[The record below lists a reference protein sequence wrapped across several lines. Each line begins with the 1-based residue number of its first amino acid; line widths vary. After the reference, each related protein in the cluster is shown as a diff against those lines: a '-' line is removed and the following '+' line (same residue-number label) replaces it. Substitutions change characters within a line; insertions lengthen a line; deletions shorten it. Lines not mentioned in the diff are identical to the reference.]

1 MLKGKR
7 KNKLGIIA
15 CGLALFTLASCSD
28 EIKLPDDYETV
39 LFPNIPTLADDNTVV
54 QDTREDYYYNLISSY
69 DDIYEETLNQILI
82 EISHIAHDNK
92 GGTDGSDVVNLIND
106 NFDGSV
112 ADTDVADLPAVA
124 DADNQLYRSKD
135 SLVDVAG
142 NGTYEEDNLFM
153 ERLYVDALKT
163 AFTLPV
169 DPLEGWEEDPA
180 GVLVTPELEFED
192 IYQGD
197 YDAYLAYMEKYL
209 YDDIRINY
217 LVSEYIYTVSYA
229 SIGNANA
236 RNIQVIAL
244 TDRDDQPGAAKKLL
258 DAYVNDYVFGDAGVD
273 DDFTILSNLWKGI
286 TTDVINEFDEQG
298 QYADRYDAVLLDDEQ
313 VSWLEDN
320 NIIVTGS
327 EDSTYT
333 NYGTLSGEVLDD
345 LADLEASASDFN
357 KIDTDLES
365 TYTGSYTYDYLTGVR
380 RAIDDIATSD
390 FVTDGIYLQSDGVS
404 NLPDTISDRIFST
417 NMTVNANEIAEMK
430 ANPGTVKY
438 DITTYGNDGYRYLTV
453 ENTVSSSTSSSD
465 TISADDIIFYD
476 SDSSTYYLVRILDVV
491 NTQAM
496 STTSTTSVYSD
507 ATKREQ
513 IGREVAY
520 VMSTTGSYKTEAVV
534 YWLRRTEMD
543 YSDEDFLDYMI
554 ENYPELFRTE
564 SPYDDEDTYPKIT
577 IPQD

>member
-7 KNKLGIIA
+7 KNKLSLIA
-15 CGLALFTLASCSD
+15 CGVALFTLASCSD
-28 EIKLPDDYETV
+28 EIKLPDDYEDV
-39 LFPNIPTLADDNTVV
+39 LFTDIPTLTEGNTVV
-54 QDTREDYYYNLISSY
+54 QDSKEDYYYNLVSSY
-69 DDIYEETLNQILI
+69 DDVYEETLNQILLA
-82 EISHIAHDNK
+82 ISRIAHNNN
-92 GGTDGSDVVNLIND
+92 GGSDGSDVVNLIND

-112 ADTDVADLPAVA
+112 ADTNTSDLPSVS

-135 SLVDVAG
+135 SLVDVAA

-153 ERLYVDALKT
+153 ERLYVDALKR

-169 DPLEGWEEDPA
+169 DPLENFEDDPA
-180 GVLVTPELEFED
+180 GVLVTPTLEFED
-192 IYQGD
+192 IFKGSE
-197 YDAYLAYMEKYL
+197 DAYLAYMEKYL

-229 SIGNANA
+229 SIGNSNA
-236 RNIQVIAL
+236 RNIQVVAL
-244 TDRDDQPGAAKKLL
+244 TDREDQPGAAKKLL
-258 DAYVNDYVFGDAGVD
+258 DAYVEDYVFGNAGVD

-286 TTDVINEFDEQG
+286 TSNVIDAFDEND
-298 QYADRYDAVLLDDEQ
+298 QYGERYNSVLLTGEQ
-313 VSWLEDN
+313 ESWLEDK
-320 NIIVTGS
+320 NIIISGS
-327 EDSTYT
+327 SDSTYT

-345 LADLEASASDFN
+345 LEDLRESENNFN
-357 KIDTDLES
+357 KMDTELES

-380 RAIDDIATSD
+380 RAIDDIATSN
-390 FVTDGIYLQSDGVS
+390 FVTDGIYLQSSGVS
-404 NLPDTISDRIFST
+404 NLPDAISDRIFST
-417 NMTVNANEIAEMK
+417 NMTVNTSEIADLK

-453 ENTVSSSTSSSD
+453 SNTVSSSTSTSETVSP
-465 TISADDIIFYD
+465 DDIIFYD
-476 SDSSTYYLVRILDVV
+476 SDSRTYYLVRILDVV
-491 NTQAM
+491 NTQSM

-520 VMSTTGSYKTEAVV
+520 VMSTTGSYKTEAIV
-534 YWLRRTEMD
+534 YWLRRTEMK
-543 YSDEDFLDYMI
+543 YSDEDFLDYME
-554 ENYPELFRTE
+554 ENYPELFRTQ